1 MGYFAD
7 ADDLYGTLGAMLEE
21 VLGDDELGPLF
32 SRADCVIRW
41 IYTNP
46 EAEIT
51 VRLEHGCD
59 AKVEFG
65 PSKMKPDVTM
75 SMEADVAHGFWLG
88 QVNVALALTRGQIV
102 ATGPVDRI
110 LRLMPL
116 ARRAFPFYHRLLAE
130 RGRSEQLPGATG
142 AALA

>member
-1 MGYFAD
+1 VGYFAD

-41 IYTNP
+41 VYTKP

-51 VRLEHGCD
+51 ARLEHGCA

-75 SMEADVAHGFWLG
+75 AMDADVAHGFWLG
-88 QVNVALALTRGQIV
+88 EVNVALALTRGQIV

-110 LRLMPL
+110 LRLVPL
-116 ARRAFPFYHRLLAE
+116 ARKATPFYHRLLAA
-130 RGRSEQLPGATG
+130 RGRPEHLPGAAGT
-142 AALA
+142 AVA